1 MTQFFADAEASFND
15 AKFVFYGYPFDGTA
29 CFRKGTSKA
38 PDEIRKHSY
47 NFETYL
53 MELGIDLCDVSA
65 NDWGNLKITKNQDK
79 NEKSLT
85 ELVSKI
91 VGVSKF
97 PIGIGGE
104 HSLTP
109 AAVQAVHSKYPNLS
123 VVILDAHLDFRH
135 EYEGNSKSHATVTRR
150 VSEIVGLDKVRSIG
164 IRSVSQSEISE
175 ARAVGLKFLESGW
188 IELREYLADVIDE
201 LDGPVYLSLDMD
213 AIDPAFAPG
222 VGTPEPFGMTPYEV
236 LQTINFF
243 ADRIVGFDCVE
254 VCPKYDNGNTSALA
268 ARIIRHLVGAV
279 WQSQERFKYPRA

>member
-91 VGVSKF
+91 VDVSKF

-254 VCPKYDNGNTSALA
+254 VCPKSVSYT
-268 ARIIRHLVGAV
+268 HLTLPTIYSV
-279 WQSQERFKYPRA
+279 

>member
-279 WQSQERFKYPRA
+279 WQSQERFK

>member
-91 VGVSKF
+91 VDVSKF

-135 EYEGNSKSHATVTRR
+135 EYKGNSKSHATVTRR

-175 ARAVGLKFLESGW
+175 ARTVGLKFLESGW

-279 WQSQERFKYPRA
+279 WQSQERFK

>member
-1 MTQFFADAEASFND
+1 MTEFFADAEASFND

-65 NDWGNLKITKNQDK
+65 NDWGNLDVTDNQEK
-79 NEKSLT
+79 NESEL
-85 ELVSKI
+85 EALVSKI
-91 VGVSKF
+91 VSASKF

-104 HSLTP
+104 HSMTP
-109 AAVQAVHSKYPNLS
+109 AAVRAVKSKYPNLG
-123 VVILDAHLDFRH
+123 VIVLDAHLDFRK
-135 EYEGNSKSHATVTRR
+135 EYEGNENSHATVTRR
-150 VSEIVGLDKVRSIG
+150 LTDIVGLDKVRSVG
-164 IRSVSQSEISE
+164 IRSVSQAEISE
-175 ARAVGLKFLESGW
+175 ARTVGLKFIESGLT
-188 IELREYLADVIDE
+188 ELREYLTDIIDE
-201 LDGPVYLSLDMD
+201 MDGPVYLSLDMD

-243 ADRIVGFDCVE
+243 SDRIVAFDCVE
-254 VCPKYDNGNTSALA
+254 VCPPYDNGNTSALA
-268 ARIIRHLVGAV
+268 ARIIRHLVGAI
-279 WQSQERFKYPRA
+279 WQSQERFK